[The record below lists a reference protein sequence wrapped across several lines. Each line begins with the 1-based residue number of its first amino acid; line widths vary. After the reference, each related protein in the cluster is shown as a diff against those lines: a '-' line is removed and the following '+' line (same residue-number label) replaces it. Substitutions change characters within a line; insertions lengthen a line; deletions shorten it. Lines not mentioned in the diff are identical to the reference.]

1 LFYSGLERGKTM
13 QKGLVIILIAA
24 SLITAIFVVRK
35 IRKSQFKIGDTLY
48 WLVFC
53 LFLLLMSIFPK
64 AVSWVSDLI
73 GFEAASN
80 FIFVAIIFLLLV
92 KIFLLD
98 ARVSKNEDKLTK
110 LSQRYAI
117 DNETKEIEEIDVDI
131 DVK

>member
-1 LFYSGLERGKTM
+1 M
-13 QKGLVIILIAA
+13 QKGLIIILIAA
-24 SLITAIFVVRK
+24 SLITAVFVIRK

-53 LFLLLMSIFPK
+53 LLLLLMSIFPK

-73 GFEAASN
+73 GFEASSN

-92 KIFLLD
+92 KMFLLD

-110 LSQRYAI
+110 LTQKYAI
-117 DNETKEIEEIDVDI
+117 DNETKEIEP
-131 DVK
+131 

>member
-1 LFYSGLERGKTM
+1 M
-13 QKGLVIILIAA
+13 QKGLIIVLIAA

>member
-1 LFYSGLERGKTM
+1 M
-13 QKGLVIILIAA
+13 HKGLVIILIAA

-53 LFLLLMSIFPK
+53 LFLLLMSVFPK

>member
-1 LFYSGLERGKTM
+1 M
-13 QKGLVIILIAA
+13 QKGLIIILIAA
-24 SLITAIFVVRK
+24 SLITAVFVIRK

-53 LFLLLMSIFPK
+53 LLLLLMSIFPN

-73 GFEAASN
+73 GFEASSN

-110 LSQRYAI
+110 LTQKYAI
-117 DNETKEIEEIDVDI
+117 DNEKKEIRDI
-131 DVK
+131 E

>member
-1 LFYSGLERGKTM
+1 M
-13 QKGLVIILIAA
+13 QKGLIIILIAA
-24 SLITAIFVVRK
+24 SLITAVFVIRK

-48 WLVFC
+48 WLFFC
-53 LFLLLMSIFPK
+53 LLLLLMSIFPN

-73 GFEAASN
+73 GFEASSN

-110 LSQRYAI
+110 LTQKYAI
-117 DNETKEIEEIDVDI
+117 DNETQEIE
-131 DVK
+131 